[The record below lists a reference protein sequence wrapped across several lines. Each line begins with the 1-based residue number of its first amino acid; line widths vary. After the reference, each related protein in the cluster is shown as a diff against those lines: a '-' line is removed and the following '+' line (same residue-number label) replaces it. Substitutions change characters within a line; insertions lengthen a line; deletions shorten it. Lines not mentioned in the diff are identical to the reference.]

1 MKVTIEEKK
10 TEALER
16 MKMLNLY
23 PNVIQ
28 EFEKENILNM
38 SENGGFLYWLDDQQ
52 KEYVSEFETEHNA
65 LVYHVIHNYTEFGEL
80 LTFLYVSDSKDEWDF
95 DRADLKDGYACAYV
109 KNLDEEAFSE
119 FGSIAFKQ
127 QFGGLVR
134 TA

>member
-1 MKVTIEEKK
+1 MKVTMEEKK

-23 PNVIQ
+23 PNIIR

-38 SENGGFLYWLDDQQ
+38 SESIGYLYWLTDEQQ
-52 KEYVSEFETEHNA
+52 QYVSEFESEHDY
-65 LVYHVIHNYTEFGEL
+65 LVYHVIHSFTEFGEL
-80 LTFLYVSDSKDEWDF
+80 LTFLYVSDDKEEWGF